1 MGNGPLGITLKGMN
15 MLPAVSNFKTKTIAA
30 LTALA
35 IALPAAPALAW
46 GQRERDVLT
55 GVVGALVIESLIR
68 NGRQHP
74 QVVVPQQPVPQQPVY
89 VKPHHDYHKPKPQHD
104 RVISLYET
112 AAARAFN
119 SYSGAERR
127 LIQRRLARAGYYYGG
142 IDGSFGRGT
151 YNAVANYAAD
161 RGHSIGSQAGAYGVY
176 DGLIY

>member
-1 MGNGPLGITLKGMN
+1 
-15 MLPAVSNFKTKTIAA
+15 MLPAVSNFKRNAIAA
-30 LTALA
+30 LTALS

-55 GVVGALVIESLIR
+55 GVVGALVVESLIR
-68 NGRQHP
+68 NGRQHR
-74 QVVVPQQPVPQQPVY
+74 QVAVPQPPVY
-89 VKPHHDYHKPKPQHD
+89 VEPRHEHRKPKPHYD
-104 RVISLYET
+104 RVVSLYDT

-119 SYSGAERR
+119 SYSSAERR

-161 RGHSIGSQAGAYGVY
+161 SGQSIGNNAAAYGVY
-176 DGLIY
+176 DALIY